1 MILNLSRSGSMLN
14 YQSVSDTMTEE
25 DFKKAMDNV
34 LMMQNNNDHN
44 FQILQAQIDNL
55 QRQLN
60 DLNDLKEMFRLPK
73 PENKDRKLFDE
84 AD

>member
-1 MILNLSRSGSMLN
+1 MN
-14 YQSVSDTMTEE
+14 EE
-25 DFKKAMDNV
+25 EFRQAINNM

-55 QRQLN
+55 QKQLTE
-60 DLNDLKEMFRLPK
+60 LNDLKEMFRLPK

-84 AD
+84 TE

>member
-1 MILNLSRSGSMLN
+1 
-14 YQSVSDTMTEE
+14 MTEE
-25 DFKKAMDNV
+25 EFRQAINNM
-34 LMMQNNNDHN
+34 LMMQSNNDAN
-44 FQILQAQIDNL
+44 FQILQAQIDSL
-55 QRQLN
+55 QRQIN

>member
-1 MILNLSRSGSMLN
+1 MN
-14 YQSVSDTMTEE
+14 EE
-25 DFKKAMDNV
+25 EFKSAINNM

>member
-1 MILNLSRSGSMLN
+1 MS
-14 YQSVSDTMTEE
+14 EE
-25 DFKKAMDNV
+25 DFKAAVQNM
-34 LMMQNNNDHN
+34 LMLQNNNDYN

-73 PENKDRKLFDE
+73 PENKDRKAFEEVD
-84 AD
+84 